1 MRGLL
6 LVKNTKG
13 EIKFSHYIN
22 NERDYESDINF
33 IKEFI
38 QREDKLIALENSL
51 KKTEFFTAKEQSKF
65 LEKLTKENK
74 KAVEYYNEF
83 LDTAIGADILNSFIC
98 SRKRKYKCFKYK
110 HTDFLFLDIL
120 YEIDLKSK
128 MFRYTHGGQ
137 TNRITYK
144 DTDNGFNV

>member
-65 LEKLTKENK
+65 LEKLTKEN
-74 KAVEYYNEF
+74 
-83 LDTAIGADILNSFIC
+83 I
-98 SRKRKYKCFKYK
+98 
-110 HTDFLFLDIL
+110 
-120 YEIDLKSK
+120 
-128 MFRYTHGGQ
+128 
-137 TNRITYK
+137 
-144 DTDNGFNV
+144 NVSSINIQIFYFWIFFTRLI